1 MFRAVPT
8 LHHPRRCWDTP
19 GPIAHAIST
28 TPTPDSG
35 GRGSPDRCPHQSPRT
50 AWVSTLQTDAL
61 MAVGRGRVVEDV
73 DLRFGGNDFT
83 YKKLFHL
90 LIEIVS

>member
-1 MFRAVPT
+1 MRDRPTESVLGRSLVQPLFWQGSETAV
-8 LHHPRRCWDTP
+8 
-19 GPIAHAIST
+19 
-28 TPTPDSG
+28 
-35 GRGSPDRCPHQSPRT
+35 
-50 AWVSTLQTDAL
+50 V
-61 MAVGRGRVVEDV
+61 RGRVVEDV